1 MRESTRGRSSGRRP
15 YSRRPSGHRT
25 PARRRRGRGRGCV
38 TAVFIIAVTALVI
51 YGGFRLYGMIDDRLA
66 AWGNE
71 IMQRQYPVKYESV
84 VEKYADKYDMDKYL
98 IYAVIRTESKFD
110 QYAVSDAGAYGLMQI
125 QEETASDCAK
135 KLDMRVDLPDD
146 LYQPDINIHIGTY
159 YLSWLLERYD
169 GNISV
174 AVAAYNGGIG
184 NVDEWLKSD
193 EYSDGKGGLKNIP
206 FAQTAGYVEGVNS
219 SYGKYKELYSNK

>member
-1 MRESTRGRSSGRRP
+1 MRQSTRGRPYGRRPVGRGPSGRRT
-15 YSRRPSGHRT
+15 SG
-25 PARRRRGRGRGCV
+25 RRRKKNRGCV
-38 TAVFIIAVTALVI
+38 TAVFIIALIALII

-71 IMQRQYPVKYESV
+71 LMQRQYPVKYESV

-125 QEETASDCAK
+125 QEETAADCAK
-135 KLDMRVDLPDD
+135 KLDMRLDLPDD

-169 GNISV
+169 GSISV

-184 NVDEWLKSD
+184 NVDEWLKSE
-193 EYSDGKGGLKNIP
+193 EYSDGSGGLDNIP
-206 FAQTAGYVEGVNS
+206 FSQTAGYVEGVNS
-219 SYGKYKELYSNK
+219 SYEKYKELYNE